1 MTRAAGDAL
10 QVFHPGLLKKNP
22 KQTVKKFQTTH
33 SKKPTSYAIQGHTPE
48 KASNQQQ
55 QISPISVTLLFF
67 VHEVNQGIVLPYLFV
82 WTFIDPEER
91 QLFSQVTRAEQLV
104 L

>member
-33 SKKPTSYAIQGHTPE
+33 SKKPTSYPIQGHTPE
-48 KASNQQQ
+48 KASNQQQQQ

-82 WTFIDPEER
+82 
-91 QLFSQVTRAEQLV
+91 
-104 L
+104 